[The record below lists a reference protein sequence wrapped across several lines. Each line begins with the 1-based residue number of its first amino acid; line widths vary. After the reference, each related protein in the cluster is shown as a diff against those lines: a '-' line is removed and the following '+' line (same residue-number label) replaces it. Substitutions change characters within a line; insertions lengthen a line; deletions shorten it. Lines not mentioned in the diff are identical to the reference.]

1 MNHRVLHFVIGG
13 LALFA
18 INAFLRPP
26 GKPAEPVASRA
37 PIVISSARIAQL
49 RDDYT
54 RETGLVT
61 SRQEE
66 QRLIE
71 RAIEEEVLYR
81 EALARGLHLGDR
93 SIRYRLIQKMSFL
106 ASEEEADEEDLYRQ
120 ALELDLGREDVVIRR
135 LLIHKIRFVMK
146 LSSGV
151 GEPTDV
157 ELLAYLERN
166 RDRYL
171 QPALISFTQ
180 VFLSAE
186 EHGESL
192 ASEARRLLARIRA
205 DSVRPGTGVALGDR
219 FPLGHEF
226 RLRSQKALEKTFGS
240 EFARTVFGLD
250 REYWSGPVRSGY
262 GLHLVW
268 VAEIRPARLPAL
280 EDVRARVAGALIH
293 EERERRYRE
302 MLAQLRRQYDV
313 RVERATAEVADE
325 PS

>member
-1 MNHRVLHFVIGG
+1 MNHRVLHFVVGG
-13 LALFA
+13 VALFA

-26 GKPAEPVASRA
+26 GKPAAPVAARA

-49 RDDYT
+49 RHDYT
-54 RETGLVT
+54 RETGLVA

-106 ASEEEADEEDLYRQ
+106 ASEEADEEKLYRQ

-151 GEPTDV
+151 GEPTDA
-157 ELLAYLERN
+157 ELLACLERK

-171 QPALISFTQ
+171 QPARISFTH
-180 VFLSAE
+180 VFLGTE
-186 EHGESL
+186 KYGESL
-192 ASEARRLLARIRA
+192 ASEARHLLARIRA
-205 DSVRPGTGVALGDR
+205 ESVRPGTGVALGDR

-226 RLRSQKALEKTFGS
+226 RLRSEKALEKTFGS
-240 EFARTVFGLD
+240 EFARIVFGLD
-250 REYWSGPVRSGY
+250 RENWSGLVRSGY

-302 MLAQLRRQYDV
+302 MLARLRQQYDV
-313 RVERATAEVADE
+313 RVERAAAEVAE
-325 PS
+325 QPS

>member
-1 MNHRVLHFVIGG
+1 MNHRVLHFVVGG

-26 GKPAEPVASRA
+26 GKPAEPVAAPA

-49 RDDYT
+49 RHDYS
-54 RETGLVT
+54 RETGLVA

-66 QRLIE
+66 QRLID

-81 EALARGLHLGDR
+81 EALSRGLHLGDR

-106 ASEEEADEEDLYRQ
+106 ASEEKADEEQLYRQ
-120 ALELDLGREDVVIRR
+120 ALELDLGREDVIIRR

-151 GEPTDV
+151 VEPTDA

-171 QPALISFTQ
+171 QPARISFTH

-186 EHGESL
+186 KHGESL
-192 ASEARRLLARIRA
+192 ASEARHLLARIRA
-205 DSVRPGTGVALGDR
+205 DSVGPGAGVALGDR

-226 RLRSQKALEKTFGS
+226 RLRSEKALEKTFGS

-250 REYWSGPVRSGY
+250 RENWSGPVRSGY

-302 MLAQLRRQYDV
+302 MLAGLRRQYDV
-313 RVERATAEVADE
+313 RVERATAEVAE
-325 PS
+325 QPS